1 MRIIIILF
9 LLLNFSNAKVVEITL
24 KDFVV
29 MLSEKYRK
37 NVLIDKD
44 LDTKLTLVSSNGL
57 DFLGYFGMVV
67 DVLDDNGLTI
77 INKYNKYYYITKK
90 KKFKYLLD
98 IKHIDK
104 EKLYNLAKFFNI
116 ELFQLDK
123 TSYIV
128 LADSFNNYNSFSD
141 YVKKLDFSKTLRIV
155 GTIYKTDDE
164 KLKTAG
170 IDVSVLTSA
179 ITNPV
184 IFSNSSFASLPFTVM
199 SGETK
204 INGFLRYL
212 HSKKLL
218 DIVTRPD
225 FVVLSGKSA
234 SFFAGLKYPIKKTK
248 TTNLNTNTPLSSVT
262 YDYIKSGL
270 TIDVTPIL
278 ISNNK
283 VHLKISFKDS
293 HITALD
299 DDKNVITSE
308 NRYSSNMIVPLNKNI
323 VIAGMTT
330 REIINTEDKIPL
342 LGDMLPF
349 LFKKESKNL
358 KKSNYIFS
366 LRIKLE

>member
-9 LLLNFSNAKVVEITL
+9 LLLSFSNAVVTEITL

-29 MLSEKYRK
+29 MLSEKYKK
-37 NVLIDKD
+37 NVLIDKN
-44 LDTKLTLVSSNGL
+44 LDTKLTLVVSNNL
-57 DFLGYFGMVV
+57 NFLNYFGMVI
-67 DVLDDNGLTI
+67 DVLDENDLTI

-90 KKFKYLLD
+90 KMYDKLLNIKY
-98 IKHIDK
+98 IDK
-104 EKLYNLAKFFNI
+104 EKLNKLASIFKVKI
-116 ELFQLDK
+116 IQLDK
-123 TSYIV
+123 TKYIIRYYKKDDY
-128 LADSFNNYNSFSD
+128 DSFAN
-141 YVKKLDFSKTLRIV
+141 YVKKLDFPRTLRIRGV
-155 GTIYKTDDE
+155 IYKTDDE

-179 ITNPV
+179 IANPV
-184 IFSNSSFASLPFTVM
+184 LFSNSSFASLPFTVM

-225 FVVLSGKSA
+225 FIVLSSKSA

-248 TTNLNTNTPLSSVT
+248 TTSLNTNTPLSSVT

-270 TIDVTPIL
+270 DIKVTPML
-278 ISNNK
+278 IDKDK
-283 VHLKISFKDS
+283 VHLKISFNDS

-299 DDKNVITSE
+299 DNKNVITSE
-308 NRYSSNMIVPLNKNI
+308 NKYSSDMIIPLNKNI

-330 REIINTEDKIPL
+330 REIINTEDKVPFM
-342 LGDMLPF
+342 GDILPF
-349 LFKKESKNL
+349 LFKKDSKNL
-358 KKSNYIFS
+358 KKSSYIFS
-366 LRIKLE
+366 LKVVLE